1 MQCGADGGGV
11 IVAIVIMYIATLND
25 QRFGQL
31 KCGASAQT
39 GLYDNQI
46 RRAARAGA
54 KGLYGHAAEG
64 TLKRCQNLMQAGG
77 LLNNGQH
84 AAGGCVAHTHFK
96 PIGQRCGATARRV
109 AAGVRSGGPFAA
121 VEIGRVYECVILL
134 ALAHAFGQ
142 VAQIGGVD
150 LCGNASLGRVAAG

>member
-11 IVAIVIMYIATLND
+11 IVAIVIIYVAALND

-54 KGLYGHAAEG
+54 KGLYGHAAEA
-64 TLKRCQNLMQAGG
+64 TLKRCQNFIQSGG
-77 LLNNGQH
+77 LLNNRQH
-84 AAGGCVAHTHFK
+84 AAVGCVADTHIK
-96 PIGQRCGATARRV
+96 PIGQRCGAAERRV
-109 AAGVRSGGPFAA
+109 ATGVRSGGTPAA
-121 VEIGRVYECVILL
+121 VEIGRVYDCVILL